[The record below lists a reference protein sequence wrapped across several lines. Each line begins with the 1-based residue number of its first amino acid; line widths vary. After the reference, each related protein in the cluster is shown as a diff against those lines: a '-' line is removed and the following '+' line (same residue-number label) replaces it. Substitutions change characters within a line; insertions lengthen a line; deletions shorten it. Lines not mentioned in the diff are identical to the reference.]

1 MNAFQTVHCSAVKFF
16 CYFEQEE
23 TDKIGEMNDLT
34 VTVAAQIAI
43 AFLIVI

>member
-1 MNAFQTVHCSAVKFF
+1 MPFKLYTVLLLNFF